1 VVASGTVVSASLSI
15 GYVIWLVR
23 GGALMSS
30 LLASIPAW
38 RIMDPL
44 PILGRMGDDE
54 VDSDDE
60 SLDAMIE
67 KSRAKKLH
75 QPLLHQ

>member
-1 VVASGTVVSASLSI
+1 VVSASLSI

-44 PILGRMGDDE
+44 PILGRMSDDE

-67 KSRAKKLH
+67 KSRAKKLR